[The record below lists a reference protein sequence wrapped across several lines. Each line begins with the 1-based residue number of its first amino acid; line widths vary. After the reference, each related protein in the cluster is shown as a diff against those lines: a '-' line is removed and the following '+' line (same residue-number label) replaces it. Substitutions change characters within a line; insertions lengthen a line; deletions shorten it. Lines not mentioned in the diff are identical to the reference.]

1 MGDGRQA
8 PAAIVSLMKEREPVK
23 KITQQ
28 KDKQGPFKYLSQDGS
43 IAHGSKFLPG
53 KAHGISNGKKKGRE
67 YQVGGCTA
75 IPFGM
80 LEGWIDLAPV
90 SGIAW
95 FIVGNILFYLKI
107 FNFRE

>member
-1 MGDGRQA
+1 MPGRIQPFISDG
-8 PAAIVSLMKEREPVK
+8 IVDGHPDDKEEE
-23 KITQQ
+23 
-28 KDKQGPFKYLSQDGS
+28 
-43 IAHGSKFLPG
+43 
-53 KAHGISNGKKKGRE
+53 RE